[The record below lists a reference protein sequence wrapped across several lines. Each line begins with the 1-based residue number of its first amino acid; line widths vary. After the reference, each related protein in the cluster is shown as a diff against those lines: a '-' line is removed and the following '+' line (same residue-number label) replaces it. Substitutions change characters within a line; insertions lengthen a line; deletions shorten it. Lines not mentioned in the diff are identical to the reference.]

1 MLDKPAAPESSMNT
15 TSPFRRLPATLAA
28 LSFLAAQPAAAELE
42 PGAAAP
48 AFEADATLAG
58 EPFRFVLRE
67 ALQKGPVVLY
77 FFPKAFTKGC
87 TIEANAF
94 AEASPRYEAMKA
106 TVIGI
111 SGDDIHTLKRFSV
124 EECRNRF
131 AVASDSGG
139 QIMKSY
145 DASMPFVEGYAK
157 RVSYVISPQGRIIY
171 AWSSMSP
178 AEHVPNTLAAL
189 SRWSGQQPTTTGG
202 N

>member
-1 MLDKPAAPESSMNT
+1 MKSTSSWRQLPAALT
-15 TSPFRRLPATLAA
+15 V

-42 PGAAAP
+42 AGAAAP

-58 EPFRFVLRE
+58 NPFRFVLAD
-67 ALQKGPVVLY
+67 ALKKGPVVVY
-77 FFPKAFTKGC
+77 FYPKAFTKGC

-94 AEASPRYEAMKA
+94 AEAAPQYEAMKA
-106 TVIGI
+106 TVIGV
-111 SGDDIHTLKRFSV
+111 SGDDLATLKRFSV

-131 AVASDSGG
+131 AVASDPGG
-139 QIMKSY
+139 RIMKSY
-145 DASMPFVEGYAK
+145 DASMPFVDSYAK

-189 SRWSGQQPTTTGG
+189 SRWSGQQPNTTGG

>member
-1 MLDKPAAPESSMNT
+1 MNWNF
-15 TSPFRRLPATLAA
+15 SWRQLPVALAA
-28 LSFLAAQPAAAELE
+28 LSFLVAPPAVAELE

-58 EPFRFVLRE
+58 EPFRFVLAD
-67 ALQKGPVVLY
+67 ALKKGPVVLY
-77 FFPKAFTKGC
+77 FYPKAFTKGC

-94 AEASPRYEAMKA
+94 AEASPQYEAMKA
-106 TVIGI
+106 TVIGV
-111 SGDDIHTLKRFSV
+111 SGDDIATLKRFSV

-131 AVASDSGG
+131 AVASDPGG
-139 QIMKSY
+139 RIMKSY
-145 DASMPFVEGYAK
+145 DASMPFVDGYAK
-157 RVSYVISPQGRIIY
+157 RISYVISPQGRIIY

-189 SRWSGQQPTTTGG
+189 NRWSTQKPGTTGG

>member
-1 MLDKPAAPESSMNT
+1 MKWTSSWRQLPAALTVLSS
-15 TSPFRRLPATLAA
+15 
-28 LSFLAAQPAAAELE
+28 LAAQPAAAELE
-42 PGAAAP
+42 AGAAAP

-58 EPFRFVLRE
+58 NPFRFVLAD
-67 ALQKGPVVLY
+67 ALKKGPVVVY
-77 FFPKAFTKGC
+77 FYPKAFTKGC

-94 AEASPRYEAMKA
+94 AEAAPQYEAMKA
-106 TVIGI
+106 TVIGV
-111 SGDDIHTLKRFSV
+111 SGDDLATLKRFSV

-131 AVASDSGG
+131 AVASDPGG
-139 QIMKSY
+139 RIMKSY
-145 DASMPFVEGYAK
+145 DASMPFVDSYAK

-189 SRWSGQQPTTTGG
+189 SRWSGQQPNTTGG